1 MMIRSKTTKQI
12 IKIFQKITLKK
23 MSILKIIKR
32 KITKQIIKFISKNN
46 SMEISVLRIIQRKI
60 NYLIILQLL
69 QLQKNKNN

>member
-1 MMIRSKTTKQI
+1 MIQNKKTKQI
-12 IKIFQKITLKK
+12 IKIFQKITLMK
-23 MSILKIIKR
+23 MSIFKIIKR

-46 SMEISVLRIIQRKI
+46 LIEISVFRIIQRKI